1 MVAMEGYYWRYLWL
15 QWRDITGSTSGCN
28 GGILLKIHYFH
39 WSHTSTKCKYV
50 DDRLIS
56 LKAYLKKNVTFN
68 CSGFADSS
76 YQSIYFDLSII
87 KAKHLE
93 EECKLFCVYWL
104 LLAVDS

>member
-1 MVAMEGYYWRYLWL
+1 
-15 QWRDITGSTSGCN
+15 
-28 GGILLKIHYFH
+28 
-39 WSHTSTKCKYV
+39 
-50 DDRLIS
+50 

-76 YQSIYFDLSII
+76 YQSIYFDRSII